1 MDGSTLGVKK
11 KFKEYRVKT
20 DNFTHKIEQI
30 LINFEKDKDSQ
41 KLYEGIKESVERF
54 TNSES

>member
-20 DNFTHKIEQI
+20 EGLLQEIESN
-30 LINFEKDKDSQ
+30 LSSFEKDKDPQ
-41 KLYEGIKESVERF
+41 KLYEKTKEAVKRF
-54 TNSES
+54 SNTL